1 MQNIIAM
8 IFMITQMSGFLIP
21 GMNKSL
27 IRVTPKD
34 KEDETLMSGKTTVGG
49 FGAPVVKFSEI
60 NDEFAILVGGC
71 GGLIINHAFV
81 IGGGGYGLVN
91 DIEVSGLPY
100 PEYRWL
106 NFGYG
111 GLLLGYVN
119 RSRKLAHF
127 SIHSLIGWGGLC
139 YRTMYY
145 DDWYNDAIF
154 VFEPGI
160 DLMLNVSKNFRI
172 GLGGSYRFVNGVDLV
187 GLDNDDISGPSTSLT
202 FKFGK
207 F

>member
-1 MQNIIAM
+1 MQNIIAI

-27 IRVTPKD
+27 IRVTLKE

-119 RSRKLAHF
+119 
-127 SIHSLIGWGGLC
+127 
-139 YRTMYY
+139 
-145 DDWYNDAIF
+145 
-154 VFEPGI
+154 
-160 DLMLNVSKNFRI
+160 LMLNVSKNFRI

-187 GLDNDDISGPSTSLT
+187 GLDNDDISGPSASLT